1 MNKSNLRRELMIIS
15 KKYGMRYRKPR
26 AIMQQSSSTLTL
38 DEVCPTWA
46 AKLKV
51 GLTIKD
57 RRILSYDSK
66 YCLVGEAWGFTGR
79 HAGYYFAP
87 LIPFIGCWTCIKY
100 GKYMGK
106 LSREK
111 KTYKTDDFQPL
122 ITRFLEHWNQKHKHV
137 TESLRDIRCIYFS

>member
-1 MNKSNLRRELMIIS
+1 
-15 KKYGMRYRKPR
+15 
-26 AIMQQSSSTLTL
+26 
-38 DEVCPTWA
+38 
-46 AKLKV
+46 
-51 GLTIKD
+51 
-57 RRILSYDSK
+57 
-66 YCLVGEAWGFTGR
+66 VGEAWGFTGR

-137 TESLRDIRCIYFS
+137 TESLNDIRCIYFS

>member
-1 MNKSNLRRELMIIS
+1 MTKSNLRREIMIIS
-15 KKYGMRYRKPR
+15 KIYGTRRRKST
-26 AIMQQSSSTLTL
+26 AVTQLSSQLTL

-46 AKLKV
+46 TKLKV
-51 GLTIKD
+51 GLTTKD

-79 HAGYYFAP
+79 HTGYYFAP

-100 GKYMGK
+100 GKDMGK

-137 TESLRDIRCIYFS
+137 TERLKDI